1 MLEGTAALA
10 KFRGSPKPEWNLRA
24 LDASQRAMALADPK
38 SASEWE
44 AWTDAAVST
53 ASVLHDLARY
63 AEAEP
68 LLRDCQR
75 LRESKTGPNSPGVA
89 VVLNNLAELLRATN
103 RLAEAEPLYRRAL
116 AIDEQSYG
124 PDHPKVA
131 TRLNNL
137 ALLLEATNRLAEAEP
152 LMARAVRIYSRFQ
165 RLTDHEHPNLRVAM
179 RNYRGFLTAQK
190 LAEPEI
196 AARIKTAS
204 EGTEKLAPIVPEV
217 VRLLGPAKPV
227 ADVLSSLDRQYKE
240 QGRPTVYFLGPKEP
254 IAPHLDELLGKP
266 SK

>member
-103 RLAEAEPLYRRAL
+103 RLAEAEPL
-116 AIDEQSYG
+116 
-124 PDHPKVA
+124 
-131 TRLNNL
+131 
-137 ALLLEATNRLAEAEP
+137 
-152 LMARAVRIYSRFQ
+152 MARAVRIYSRFQ

-196 AARIKTAS
+196 AARIKSAS
-204 EGTEKLAPIVPEV
+204 EGTEKPAPIVPEV

-240 QGRPTVYFLGPKEP
+240 QGKPTVYFLGPKEP